1 MLRKASADKLDKTRY
16 KPLGV
21 ESLKEKISVSY
32 KLFFENTKQKKR
44 EKKPTAYGYELIVVE
59 EICIYIYI
67 FIENC
72 EAKTN
77 KVIQK

>member
-1 MLRKASADKLDKTRY
+1 VLRKASADKLDKTRY

-32 KLFFENTKQKKR
+32 KLFFENTKQKK
-44 EKKPTAYGYELIVVE
+44 EKNSQQHMAMHSLLLRKYV
-59 EICIYIYI
+59 YIYI